1 MKIHFIGGAH
11 EVGGSC
17 SVVEV
22 GSRRLLVDCGQRMG
36 GAVVDRLP
44 DLARVQG
51 LGPIDAILVTHAHA
65 DHIGAL
71 PIIHLAY
78 PQAPVYTSEATL
90 ALMRIMGSPHE
101 TEIIA
106 R

>member
-1 MKIHFIGGAH
+1 M
-11 EVGGSC
+11 
-17 SVVEV
+17 
-22 GSRRLLVDCGQRMG
+22 LVDCGQRMG

-44 DLARVQG
+44 DLARVQA

-78 PQAPVYTSEATL
+78 PQAPIYTSEATL
-90 ALMRIMGSPHE
+90 AL
-101 TEIIA
+101 IA
-106 R
+106 RRGLQTLRPEEGVAEWQEAWTGSSS